1 MGVSRCD
8 CWKLPY
14 GVTLAHAQTHWRG
27 TVVAVALRVRRSIFP
42 DLSDRLGSQNHDRER
57 PLITSIAVGSGHETG
72 TDDRQVTGNS
82 CLTSPAAALRHAV
95 YAGNFLT
102 SAGLRSSGFSGCR
115 SPEGTMPKSMNGCRT
130 GLNWTSGQRTVAST
144 RFQPLGASYCHLPF
158 ATFQRATPGSRR
170 TTQSLKRVSH
180 YSLCAHCLLFG
191 ASADLAYV
199 APELG
204 PPILWN
210 NAHKTRP

>member
-144 RFQPLGASYCHLPF
+144 RFQPLGASDGCLPSVTAF
-158 ATFQRATPGSRR
+158 LGLERKSPVLLLTFPSPGAIMDRPVTRWSTQQSRGVR
-170 TTQSLKRVSH
+170 RRLP
-180 YSLCAHCLLFG
+180 
-191 ASADLAYV
+191 ADRS
-199 APELG
+199 PFPG
-204 PPILWN
+204 
-210 NAHKTRP
+210 R